1 MSVQQEDFKDIAYRF
16 WLAPFVKLRKT
27 KSNMNFKD
35 MTSTAHTNKLEPL
48 SENEGGKSEEEEST
62 VSVVDV

>member
-1 MSVQQEDFKDIAYRF
+1 MLSKEDFEDIAYLF

-35 MTSTAHTNKLEPL
+35 MTSTAHTDKLEPV

-62 VSVVDV
+62 VGVVDV